1 LCGIKHRSEATFK
14 LDGASHAGSQ
24 SYMSQSNMFIHNA
37 DIASVFGEIAD
48 LLEIQGANQFRVRA
62 YRGAARIISG
72 LATSV
77 QTLLDQPHALT
88 DLPGIGADLAG
99 KIGEIVATGTCR
111 LREQLRA
118 ELPPLLH
125 QLLTVPGLGPKRVR
139 RLYEECQVQ
148 TIEQLAEAARSG
160 RISSMRGFGRKT
172 EQKIADALQAR
183 RSKARRFLLA
193 DAERIAAPLLAHLRT
208 FAAAR
213 QVELAG
219 SLRRARDTVGDLDL
233 LVCSSAPD
241 AVVRQFTS
249 FEDVVQIGAQGGTRA
264 SAILR
269 QGMQVDLRVVPHAS
283 FGAALQYFT
292 GSQAHNIALRKL
304 AQERDL
310 KMNEYGVFAGTR
322 QVAGETEEAVFQ
334 ALGLP
339 YIAPELREDRG
350 EIAAAQ
356 AGALPQLVM
365 RGDLR
370 GDLHVHTMATD
381 GSHSLPEMAQA
392 AQSAGLEYIA
402 ITDYT
407 HRLTVARGL
416 DAGGLARQIDEIDS
430 LNATMSG
437 FTILKGTEVDI
448 DEQGKLD
455 LPDSLLARLDVV
467 VVAVH
472 SAFGLSRERQTT
484 RILRALDHPYC
495 TLLAHPSGRLLLDR
509 AAYDVDMARVI
520 THARQRGCFMEL
532 NAQPS
537 RLDLDD
543 SYCRLAKSEGVL
555 VSINSDAHSIYD
567 FSNLRYGIGQA
578 RRGWLEAPDILN
590 TRPINALRAL
600 LRVAPQAAAAALPA
614 SSGECRVRPSRPSR
628 PSLPRRNAG
637 RPP

>member
-1 LCGIKHRSEATFK
+1 MCGIKYPSEAAFK
-14 LDGASHAGSQ
+14 LDCANLGHCGGI
-24 SYMSQSNMFIHNA
+24 MFIHNA
-37 DIASVFGEIAD
+37 DIASVFSEIAD

-62 YRGAARIISG
+62 YRSAARTIGG
-72 LATSV
+72 LATNV
-77 QTLLDQPHALT
+77 QTLLDEPHALT

-99 KIGEIVATGTCR
+99 KIGEIVATGTCA
-111 LREQLRA
+111 LREQLHA
-118 ELPPLLH
+118 DLPPLLH

-148 TIEQLAEAARSG
+148 TLDQLAEAARSG
-160 RISSMRGFGRKT
+160 RISRIRGFGRKT
-172 EQKIADALQAR
+172 EQRITDALQAR

-193 DAERIAAPLLAHLRT
+193 DAERIAAPLLAHLRSS
-208 FAAAR
+208 AKAQR
-213 QVELAG
+213 VELAG

-233 LVCSSAPD
+233 LACSSAPD

-249 FEDVVQIGAQGGTRA
+249 FGDVAQIGAQGGTRA
-264 SAILR
+264 SVMLR
-269 QGMQVDLRVVPHAS
+269 QGMQVDLRVIPNAS
-283 FGAALQYFT
+283 FGSALLYFT

-304 AQERDL
+304 AQEQHL
-310 KMNEYGVFAGTR
+310 KMNEYGLFAGTR
-322 QVAGETEEAVFQ
+322 QIAGETEEEVFR

-356 AGALPQLVM
+356 AGALPQLVTL
-365 RGDLR
+365 GDLR
-370 GDLHVHTMATD
+370 GDLHVHTRASD
-381 GSHSLPEMAQA
+381 GNHGLREMAQA

-402 ITDYT
+402 ITDHT
-407 HRLTVARGL
+407 QHPTVARGL
-416 DAGGLARQIDEIDS
+416 DADGLARQIDEIDS
-430 LNATMSG
+430 LNASMSG
-437 FTILKGTEVDI
+437 FTVLKGTEVDI
-448 DEQGKLD
+448 DEHGMLD
-455 LPDSLLARLDVV
+455 LPDAILARLDVV

-495 TLLAHPSGRLLLDR
+495 TLLAHPSGRLLLER
-509 AAYDVDMARVI
+509 APYDIDMARLI
-520 THARQRGCFMEL
+520 DHARQRGCFMEL

-567 FSNLRYGIGQA
+567 FGNLRYGIGQA
-578 RRGWLEAPDILN
+578 RRGWLEAADVLN

-600 LRVAPQAAAAALPA
+600 LRATAKPAPQASPPVLPA
-614 SSGECRVRPSRPSR
+614 SSGEHRARPSRPSK
-628 PSLPRRNAG
+628 
-637 RPP
+637 